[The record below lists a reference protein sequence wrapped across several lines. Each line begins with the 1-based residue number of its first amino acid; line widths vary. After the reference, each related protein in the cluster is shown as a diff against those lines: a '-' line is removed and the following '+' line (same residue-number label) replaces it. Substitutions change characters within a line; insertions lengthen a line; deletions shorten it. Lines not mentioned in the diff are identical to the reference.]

1 MLRGPAQAFVK
12 MTVMIVGVGF
22 IFRVPRKLVAVNG
35 LTIPHRR
42 HLVIARPKVEA
53 DATTV
58 QVAAENTLGF
68 DRGRNFGGIR
78 RGYNLELTPVN
89 PAHQI
94 RIKRAGAP
102 GPVG

>member
-1 MLRGPAQAFVK
+1 
-12 MTVMIVGVGF
+12 MIVGVGF
-22 IFRVPRKLVAVNG
+22 IFRVPRKLVAINR
-35 LTIPHRR
+35 LAMPHGG
-42 HLVIARPKVEA
+42 HLVIARPEVEA
-53 DATTV
+53 DTTAV
-58 QVAAENTLGF
+58 QITAKNTLGF

-94 RIKRAGAP
+94 RIKRARAP

>member
-12 MTVMIVGVGF
+12 MAVMIVGVGL
-22 IFRVPRKLVAVNG
+22 IFRVPRKLVAVNS
-35 LTIPHRR
+35 LTIAHRR
-42 HLVIARPKVEA
+42 HLVIARAEIKA
-53 DATTV
+53 DTATV
-58 QVAAENTLGF
+58 QITAKNTLGF

-78 RGYNLELTPVN
+78 RGYDFELTPVN

-94 RIKRAGAP
+94 RVKRARAT